1 MEYKIEVNNQLEIYD
16 IGKVAKQAAGAVLL
30 KVKDTVILAAISRD
44 DEQVDGN
51 FVPLTVQYIEKTYA
65 LGKYPGGFIKRET
78 KPSDF
83 ETLTSRVID
92 RSLRPLFPDGYA
104 YPTQLTVFVLSCDPE
119 VDLQV
124 AALNAASAAIFVSD
138 IPVNKSVCG
147 VRIGRLDGEL
157 VINPSNSQLK
167 ESSMDLYVAGTKE
180 ELLMIEMRSIA
191 TMDTSVIPAM
201 AIDPMMDPSM
211 SENLIAT
218 QNINE
223 FSEDEILEAIS
234 KAQSAI
240 TDACM
245 AYEEAFTPIKKE
257 DAVLEYKQDLLDDGI
272 AVYIDEFYKNDIK
285 KAISQMA
292 KSERATGLNKIAKT
306 ILSDD
311 IATKEEWSADVIKNV
326 INDYKRTIVRKMI
339 VEDRVRADGRELTE
353 VRPIS
358 IETNLLPRTHG
369 SCLFTRGQTQ
379 ALVTVTLGGDK
390 DGQMYERLTQKGNLT
405 ENFMV
410 NYNFPGF
417 SVGEAGFIR
426 APGRR
431 ELGHGN
437 LARRAL
443 EPTLDIDR
451 LQTIRIVSE
460 ILESNGSSSQAT
472 ICGGSLALRA
482 AGVEVKKLVAGIAM
496 GVVFEG
502 DKHAILTDIMGLEDH
517 DGDMDFKV
525 AGTVD
530 GITALQMDIKLGG
543 ISQDTLRE
551 ALYQAKDGRNHIL
564 AIMEKASEDI
574 QINNKILPKLELFSI
589 DPSKIVDIIGQAG
602 KTIREIIEKFEVSID
617 LDRDKGEVKIAG
629 DNKERVE
636 AAKNHI
642 VEIVNKP
649 SRGRDNRG
657 GRDNRRGGGHRESK
671 PVPQFVQDE
680 VVDGIVKRIVDF
692 GAFVELP
699 GEIDGLLHVSKIAD
713 HRVERVSDYLEV
725 DQKVKVKILKQNGAK
740 IELGLVK

>member
-1 MEYKIEVNNQLEIYD
+1 MEYKIEVNNQLEVYD
-16 IGKVAKQAAGAVLL
+16 IGKVAKQAAGAVML
-30 KVKDTVILAAISRD
+30 KVKDTVILAAVSRD
-44 DEQVDGN
+44 DDQVDGN

-65 LGKYPGGFIKRET
+65 SGKYPGGFIKRET

-124 AALNAASAAIFVSD
+124 AALNAASAAFFVSD
-138 IPVNKSVCG
+138 IPINKSVCG
-147 VRIGRLDGEL
+147 VRVGKLDGKL
-157 VINPSNSQLK
+157 VVNPSNSQLE
-167 ESSMDLYVAGTKE
+167 ESSLDLYVAGTKE
-180 ELLMIEMRSIA
+180 ELLMIEMRSAA
-191 TMDTSVIPAM
+191 TMKTDVIPAM

-218 QNINE
+218 QSINE
-223 FSEDEILEAIS
+223 FSEDEILEAIDT
-234 KAQSAI
+234 AQNAI
-240 TDACM
+240 TQACT
-245 AYEEAFTPIKKE
+245 AYEEAFTPIKKD
-257 DAVLEYKQDLLDDGI
+257 DAILEYKEELLDDGI
-272 AVYIDEFYKNDIK
+272 AAYIDEFYKNDIK
-285 KAISQMA
+285 EAISQMA

-311 IATKEEWSADVIKNV
+311 IAAKEEWSADVIKNV
-326 INDYKRTIVRKMI
+326 INDYKRAIVRKMI
-339 VEDRVRADGRELTE
+339 VEDRVRADGRALTE

-405 ENFMV
+405 DNFMV

-437 LARRAL
+437 LAKRAL

-451 LQTIRIVSE
+451 LQTIRLVSE

-482 AGVEVKKLVAGIAM
+482 AGVNVKKLVAGIAM

-502 DKHAILTDIMGLEDH
+502 DEHAILTDIMGLEDH

-543 ISQDTLRE
+543 ISRDTLKE

-564 AIMEKASEDI
+564 SIMEEASANI
-574 QINNKILPKLELFSI
+574 QVNSKILPKLELFSI

-629 DNKERVE
+629 DNKEKVE

-642 VEIVNKP
+642 VEIANKP

-657 GRDNRRGGGHRESK
+657 GRDNRRGGGHRDNK

-680 VVDGIVKRIVDF
+680 IVDGVVKRIVDF

-713 HRVERVSDYLEV
+713 HRVERVSDYLAV
-725 DQKVKVKILKQNGAK
+725 DQKVRVKILKQNGNK

>member
-1 MEYKIEVNNQLEIYD
+1 MEYSVEVNNQVEIYD
-16 IGKVAKQAAGAVLL
+16 IGKVARQAAGAVML
-30 KVKDTVILAAISRD
+30 KIKDTVILATVARD
-44 DEQVDGN
+44 DNQVDGN

-65 LGKYPGGFIKRET
+65 SGKFPGGFIKRET

-124 AALNAASAAIFVSD
+124 AALNAASAALFISD
-138 IPVNKSVCG
+138 IPVNKSVSG
-147 VRIGRLDGEL
+147 VRIGKIEGEL
-157 VINPSNSQLK
+157 VVNPSNSDLEK
-167 ESSMDLYVAGTKE
+167 SSLDLYVAGTKE
-180 ELLMIEMRSIA
+180 ELLMIEMRSIS
-191 TMDTSVIPAM
+191 TMQTEVIPSIS
-201 AIDPMMDPSM
+201 IDPMIDPTM
-211 SENLIAT
+211 GENLIPT
-218 QNINE
+218 QSINE
-223 FSEDEILEAIS
+223 FNEDEILEAID

-240 TDACM
+240 TKA
-245 AYEEAFTPIKKE
+245 ATVYEEMFAPIKKE
-257 DAVLEYKQDLLDDGI
+257 DANLEYKEDLLDKGI
-272 AVYIDEFYKNDIK
+272 ATYIDEFYKDDVK
-285 KAISQMA
+285 YAINQMA
-292 KSERATGLNKIAKT
+292 KSERASELNDIVKRV
-306 ILSDD
+306 LNDD
-311 IATKEEWSADVIKNV
+311 IAKEEEWDEDVVKNV

-339 VEDRVRADGRELTE
+339 VEDGVRADGRTLTE

-390 DGQMYERLTQKGNLT
+390 DGQMYERITTKGNLT

-417 SVGEAGFIR
+417 SVGEAGFIK

-451 LQTIRIVSE
+451 LQTIRLVSE

-472 ICGGSLALRA
+472 ICGGSLALKA

-502 DKHAILTDIMGLEDH
+502 DEHAILTDIMGLEDH

-525 AGTVD
+525 AGTKD

-543 ISQDTLRE
+543 ISRDTLKE

-564 AIMEKASEDI
+564 GIMEKAASEI
-574 QINNKILPKLELFSI
+574 HINNKILPKLELFSI

-629 DNKERVE
+629 DNKEKVE

-642 VEIVNKP
+642 VEIASKP
-649 SRGRDNRG
+649 SRGRDNRS
-657 GRDNRRGGGHRESK
+657 GRDNRRGGGHHERK

-680 VVDGIVKRIVDF
+680 VVDGVVRRIVDF

-699 GEIDGLLHVSKIAD
+699 GDIDGLLHVSKIAD
-713 HRVERVSDYLEV
+713 HRVEKVSDYLEI
-725 DQKVKVKILKQNGAK
+725 DQKVKVKILKQNGNK